1 MGPPRSTQE
10 ASLGE
15 GPRCRDGIGGLFRDQ
30 NEMEINVSKE
40 RGVRS
45 LGGFLSKAMNHKRL
59 ATYVSRDDEGL
70 SISARAAV
78 MLSRIADD
86 LEARDRDDADR
97 RQAEEDRHE
106 ARLIYKEKVAS
117 VMLKVETH
125 LIEFITVAGRDNVP
139 RSVQILDLVRTLR
152 RP

>member
-1 MGPPRSTQE
+1 
-10 ASLGE
+10 
-15 GPRCRDGIGGLFRDQ
+15 
-30 NEMEINVSKE
+30 
-40 RGVRS
+40 
-45 LGGFLSKAMNHKRL
+45 MNHKRL